1 MTRDE
6 IRGKAKAHHA
16 LADHLWEEARR
27 LDATPAHTGC
37 LAVRSL
43 RQASIHLGYAAEGYE
58 QIRQAEGS
66 SSRSTRRAK
75 GAA

>member
-1 MTRDE
+1 MTRNE
-6 IRGKAKAHHA
+6 AHGKAEAHRA
-16 LADHLWEEARR
+16 LADHLWEEAKR
-27 LDATPAHTGC
+27 LDANPAHMGC

-43 RQASIHLGYAAEGYE
+43 RQASIQLGYAAEGYE
-58 QIRQAEGS
+58 QVLQAEGS